1 MEYAVATQTPR
12 VCVCMDGA
20 ADDGESEARAASCG
34 AAAAS
39 AELRRAAKKVSGVT
53 PAEQHTIAQVS
64 AEKEHGQHTQLFIKQ
79 SSVSI
84 AFYVRNVKFSVAY
97 STHWSNALLSFCA
110 GLRYNRDEKP

>member
-12 VCVCMDGA
+12 VCVCMEGA
-20 ADDGESEARAASCG
+20 ADDGESDVRVASCG

-64 AEKEHGQHTQLFIKQ
+64 ARKST
-79 SSVSI
+79 VSI
-84 AFYVRNVKFSVAY
+84 HSFFIDNPPF
-97 STHWSNALLSFCA
+97 LLNSMF
-110 GLRYNRDEKP
+110 GM